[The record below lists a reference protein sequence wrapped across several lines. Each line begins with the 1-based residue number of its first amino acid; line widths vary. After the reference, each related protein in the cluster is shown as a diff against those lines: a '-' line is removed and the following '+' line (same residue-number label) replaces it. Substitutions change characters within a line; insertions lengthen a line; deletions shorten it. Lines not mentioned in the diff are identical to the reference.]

1 MAVSLA
7 STTRLSLV
15 SSSWMMLWFVFF
27 SDFEAVYV
35 DVLPLGMGLILFPGL
50 FAGTRLHRVRL
61 LAHVEL

>member
-1 MAVSLA
+1 MF
-7 STTRLSLV
+7 
-15 SSSWMMLWFVFF
+15 WFVFV

-50 FAGTRLHRVRL
+50 LVGTHLHGVRL